1 MNEYE
6 LYRRILAPRLIADNQ
21 KILIEKKTT
30 KIHKATIIDDSIDS
44 YIIFR
49 YDMDEMKDQFLPF
62 FNKTDAKDGKNV
74 EYPAPQELNSFCDY
88 ILLASKRDRLFVIL
102 IEMKSGVTTGADLQL
117 IATEYFMEYI
127 KNTAERIK
135 SKNGYR
141 DFSTNNIVV
150 KRVILQPAPKSRPST
165 NKAKSNKVDF
175 SAHIVKLA
183 SDTFPIYQF
192 CR

>member
-44 YIIFR
+44 YIIYR

-62 FNKTDAKDGKNV
+62 FNKTDAKDGKKI

-88 ILLASKRDRLFVIL
+88 ILLASKGDRLFVIL
-102 IEMKSGVTTGADLQL
+102 IEMKSGYTDGADLQL
-117 IATEYFMEYI
+117 KATECFMGFI
-127 KNTAERIK
+127 KDTAERIK
-135 SKNGYR
+135 NKNGYR
-141 DFSTNNIVV
+141 DFSANNIVV
-150 KRVILQPAPKSRPST
+150 KRVVLQPVPKSRPST

-175 SAHIVKLA
+175 SAHIVKLT
-183 SDTFPIYQF
+183 SDTFPIHQF